1 MKTLC
6 TFTEA
11 YPPQTT
17 PLLHYQAPQTLETA
31 VAAGLSTSTQFP
43 PGAPRSG
50 STDRLEQQR
59 RPQHTSLAGCSFFWG
74 LGAQVVRSAW
84 NEGCVFFFA
93 PRLA

>member
-59 RPQHTSLAGCSFFWG
+59 RRSTPRWRVVRFFGGWGPKWCEVHGMRDVCSF
-74 LGAQVVRSAW
+74 LH
-84 NEGCVFFFA
+84 
-93 PRLA
+93 PD